1 DRFSDLVLGSFDA
14 GIRMHAMLQKDMIA
28 VPIDNG
34 QRRVLVASPDYLAR
48 CGVPAMPDDL
58 PAHHC
63 LRYRFP
69 GSGKLEPWYFSL
81 GNDERALDVSGS
93 LIFNEDRLIKDA
105 ALAGLGIAQR
115 FQGTVLQEL
124 AQGQLVEV
132 LPGYASEASGFFIYF
147 PAGRHLPLK
156 LRAFIDFMRERRER
170 QHRW

>member
-1 DRFSDLVLGSFDA
+1 
-14 GIRMHAMLQKDMIA
+14 MIA

-48 CGVPAMPDDL
+48 CGVPATPDDL

-81 GNDERALDVSGS
+81 GDDERALDVSGS

-132 LPGYASEASGFFIYF
+132 LPGYASEASGFSSTFPPASICRSSCAPLSISCASGVNGSTGGRA
-147 PAGRHLPLK
+147 PAGAP
-156 LRAFIDFMRERRER
+156 DR
-170 QHRW
+170 QRFSSAWMMW

>member
-1 DRFSDLVLGSFDA
+1 
-14 GIRMHAMLQKDMIA
+14 
-28 VPIDNG
+28 IDNG

-48 CGVPAMPDDL
+48 CGVPATPDDL
-58 PAHHC
+58 PVHHC

-81 GNDERALDVSGS
+81 GDDERALDVSGS
-93 LIFNEDRLIKDA
+93 LIFNEDRLLKDA

-132 LPGYASEASGFFIYF
+132 LPDYASEASGFFIYF

-156 LRAFIDFMRERRER
+156 LRAFIDFMREQRER